1 MNLKELLNQIPTGD
15 VEVRDALAKDQN
27 LVELNNGSLTYAW
40 EFLGPEAMSPQ
51 VINRAYQALI
61 GLDATR
67 EKVSSELSLTEKEQK
82 EKIKEEVI
90 EKWSPPE
97 SYEGD
102 AITNTYPSA

>member
-1 MNLKELLNQIPTGD
+1 MNLKELIKQIPTGD

-40 EFLGPEAMSPQ
+40 EFLGPEAMSPL
-51 VINRAYQALI
+51 VLKRTYEALVA
-61 GLDATR
+61 LDKTR
-67 EKVSSELSLTEKEQK
+67 EKVSSEFSLTEKERK
-82 EKIKEEVI
+82 KKIEEEMI
-90 EKWSPPE
+90 ETWTPPE